1 MRIDTELSKTN
12 VFTDKSIAQHSET
25 KDLSKVE
32 ENDKPIDYGS
42 HFVAESKS
50 LFMNVLKPLIE
61 AANYQSLDPVKH
73 SESEINNDAIHS
85 SSHTFNSNVA
95 NKYKIAQSSNNSGFS
110 KLF

>member
-61 AANYQSLDPVKH
+61 AANYQSLDPIKR
-73 SESEINNDAIHS
+73 SDSDINESIPAVATSINTNIS
-85 SSHTFNSNVA
+85 
-95 NKYKIAQSSNNSGFS
+95 NKYKSSQSILNSGFS

>member
-12 VFTDKSIAQHSET
+12 VFADKSIAQHSEP

-61 AANYQSLDPVKH
+61 AANYQSLDPVKR
-73 SESEINNDAIHS
+73 SDSDNINEPIPA
-85 SSHTFNSNVA
+85 VA
-95 NKYKIAQSSNNSGFS
+95 TSINTNISNKYKSSQSILNSGFS

>member
-32 ENDKPIDYGS
+32 DNDKPIDYGS

-61 AANYQSLDPVKH
+61 AANYQSLDPVKRA
-73 SESEINNDAIHS
+73 ESDNINESNS
-85 SSHTFNSNVA
+85 SAPISINSNIS
-95 NKYKIAQSSNNSGFS
+95 NKYKSTQSISNNGFS

>member
-12 VFTDKSIAQHSET
+12 VFADKSIAQHTES

-61 AANYQSLDPVKH
+61 AANYQSLDPIKRND
-73 SESEINNDAIHS
+73 SDTINDATYSPAQSI
-85 SSHTFNSNVA
+85 NSNIS
-95 NKYKIAQSSNNSGFS
+95 NKYKSAQSSDKSGFS